1 MKFTAFTTYSLRILI
16 HLAAGPQ
23 RRYTVAEIAQ
33 SLGLSSNRLVKVAH
47 VLGRQGWVATVRG
60 RGGGI
65 LLARPASEIRIGR
78 LVRDTES
85 VAKRAKC
92 FAAGGSDSRLRRVLG
107 EAVDAF
113 YAVLDR
119 HTLADLAAEPQTL
132 AVVLRL
138 QAR

>member
-1 MKFTAFTTYSLRILI
+1 MKFTAFTTYSLRVLI

-23 RRYTVAEIAQ
+23 RRFTVAEIAQ

-47 VLGRQGWVATVRG
+47 ILGRQGWVATVRG

-78 LVRDTES
+78 LVRDTEG
-85 VAKRAKC
+85 VAKRAK
-92 FAAGGSDSRLRRVLG
+92 FAAGGSDSRLKRVLG

-119 HTLADLAAEPQTL
+119 YTLADLAAEPQTL

>member
-1 MKFTAFTTYSLRILI
+1 MKFTAFTDYSLRLLI

-23 RRYTVAEIAQ
+23 RRLTVAEIAQ
-33 SLGLSSNRLVKVAH
+33 SLGISANRLVKVAH
-47 VLGRQGWVATVRG
+47 ILGRQGWVATARG

-78 LVRDTES
+78 LVRDTEG
-85 VAKRAKC
+85 VAMRAEC
-92 FAAGGSDSRLRRVLG
+92 FAADGSDCRLKRVLG

-119 HTLADLAAEPQTL
+119 HTLAELAAEPQTL

-138 QAR
+138 QSR